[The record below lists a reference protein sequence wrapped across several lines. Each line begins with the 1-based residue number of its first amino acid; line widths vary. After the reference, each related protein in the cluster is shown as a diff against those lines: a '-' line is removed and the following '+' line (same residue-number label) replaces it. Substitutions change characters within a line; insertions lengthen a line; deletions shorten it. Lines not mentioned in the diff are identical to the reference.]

1 MEDIKIISLFNERD
15 ERAIEITQ
23 NKYGRYCYSIAYS
36 ILERHED
43 AEECVNDTWVKTWNS
58 IPPQAPS
65 CLRAFLAKIT
75 RNIAYDR
82 HKFNSRQ
89 KRGGREI
96 DVALDDLA
104 ECLPSTYGFE
114 EYVRVNELRAALN
127 SFLRG
132 ISEKD
137 RNIFILRF
145 FFVYSTEKIASGL
158 GMNHGTVMNSITKTK
173 KKLKEYL
180 KKEGFWNEK

>member
-23 NKYGRYCYSIAYS
+23 SKYGKYCYSIAYS
-36 ILERHED
+36 ILEQRED

-82 HKFNSRQ
+82 HKFNSRK
-89 KRGGREI
+89 KRGGKEI
-96 DVALDDLA
+96 TLALHELA
-104 ECLPSTYGFE
+104 ECLPTSDGME
-114 EYVRVNELRAALN
+114 EYLRANELREALN
-127 SFLRG
+127 RFLYALPER
-132 ISEKD
+132 E
-137 RNIFILRF
+137 RNIFIYRF
-145 FFVYSTEKIASGL
+145 FFVYSAKKIASAM
-158 GMNHGTVMNSITKTK
+158 GMNRGTVMNSITKTK

>member
-23 NKYGRYCYSIAYS
+23 SKYGKYCYSIAYS
-36 ILERHED
+36 ILEQRED

-89 KRGGREI
+89 KRGGKEI
-96 DVALDDLA
+96 TMALDELA
-104 ECLPSTYGFE
+104 ECLPASDGID
-114 EYVRVNELRAALN
+114 EYLRANEIRVALN
-127 SFLRG
+127 SFLNNIPER
-132 ISEKD
+132 D
-137 RNIFILRF
+137 RNIFVLRF
-145 FFVYSTEKIASGL
+145 FFVYSTEKIASNL

-180 KKEGFWNEK
+180 KKGGFWNEK